1 MVKLISRV
9 KRLKCGRYF
18 NITRPQQSNQ
28 ERYLIVAKRKLNRIA
43 KLQFMATQA
52 KPGPALAGLGID
64 MGGFTRDFNEATKER
79 AGNVVPVV
87 IKCYSDRSY
96 EFTLKTTPA
105 SRMILKAAKINKGS
119 QNAATDNVGKLTK
132 AQIEEIAKY
141 KLEDLNAFNLE
152 AAMKIIVGTAHNMGF
167 EVEGYKKPKKSDDQK
182 KLIINE
188 NFEKQLAE
196 MEAGIQEANQQK
208 EMGESVDGVKDDENT
223 SGEESAEN
231 AEEKPKEDEGGKK

>member
-1 MVKLISRV
+1 
-9 KRLKCGRYF
+9 
-18 NITRPQQSNQ
+18 
-28 ERYLIVAKRKLNRIA
+28 
-43 KLQFMATQA
+43 MACQA

-79 AGNVVPVV
+79 AGNVVPVI

-119 QNAATDNVGKLTK
+119 QNAAVDKIGKLTQ
-132 AQIEEIAKY
+132 AQVEEIAKY
-141 KLEDLNAFNLE
+141 KMEDLNAFDLE
-152 AAMKIIVGTAHNMGF
+152 AAKKIIVGTAHNMGF
-167 EVEGYKKPKKSDDQK
+167 EVEGYKKPKKSADKQ

-208 EMGESVDGVKDDENT
+208 EMGESVDGVQDDEESDNT
-223 SGEESAEN
+223 TPEDA
-231 AEEKPKEDEGGKK
+231 PKEEEGEKK